1 MISFSYCLDAF
12 GYLDTVSGQ
21 AMTTCSVP
29 YRRGGAFAGV
39 ATLDLKLDGL
49 ASFLEENGGV
59 TGGYAFALDQAGN
72 LLFYPGLKASGGLP
86 TLADLGREKP
96 WLKPLIDAIAARSLD
111 GSQSSWNR
119 MDWSAARPM

>member
-12 GYLDTVSGQ
+12 GNLDTVSGQ

-59 TGGYAFALDQAGN
+59 TGGYAFALVQAGI
-72 LLFYPGLKASGGLP
+72 LLFSPGLKASGGLP